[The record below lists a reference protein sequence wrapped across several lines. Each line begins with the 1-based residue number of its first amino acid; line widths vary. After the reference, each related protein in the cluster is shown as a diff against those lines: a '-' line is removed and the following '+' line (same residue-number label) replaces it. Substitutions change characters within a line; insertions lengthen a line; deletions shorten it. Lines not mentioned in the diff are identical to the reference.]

1 MNQDRFY
8 RITEANS
15 FYNRWKNQKKEF
27 NNSKKI
33 IRPYKKKILKILER
47 NIDIRKK
54 KILEIG
60 CFISDLLNVLKK
72 EYGCKVYGIEPSSL
86 ACSFARKYYKLN
98 IENSTLLTSKL
109 FNLNI
114 QNKGKFD
121 VIICDDILSWVD
133 RSYIL
138 PCLGTIDW
146 MLKVGGCIFI
156 RDFSPPVNFAFPN
169 HHWKNK
175 KIFNFKQKNG
185 HVEFFLHS
193 GKYSK
198 VFYKKYIS
206 TNNQKIL
213 IKNKLGN
220 TWSDAVIKKVK
231 DFTHPIKKF

>member
-121 VIICDDILSWVD
+121 ENATND
-133 RSYIL
+133 
-138 PCLGTIDW
+138 LGDKKKFFF
-146 MLKVGGCIFI
+146 LGPK
-156 RDFSPPVNFAFPN
+156 NN
-169 HHWKNK
+169 WKNYLK
-175 KIFNFKQKNG
+175 EEN
-185 HVEFFLHS
+185 
-193 GKYSK
+193 
-198 VFYKKYIS
+198 
-206 TNNQKIL
+206 L
-213 IKNKLGN
+213 IKLTKEFDEEMRELGYL
-220 TWSDAVIKKVK
+220 
-231 DFTHPIKKF
+231 